1 MKESIDTLNGK
12 TLDIIIIGGGITGAT
27 CAWEAVLKGYN
38 VALFER
44 DDFAS
49 HTSSQSSKIAHS
61 GLRYLQHADFA
72 RLRESIRE
80 RNHLTRNAP
89 HLVRAQ
95 EFLLPIYGHGI
106 KGLETMS
113 IYMKL
118 FDLFSPDRRHF
129 EDPALRIP
137 GSKVVGKS
145 KVMEM
150 APDTEQK
157 GLTGGAIWYESQ
169 MHNTERL
176 LYSYIQSAQSKGA
189 HVFNYAKVEKLLH
202 TNDRVTG
209 VVVKDARSGNTIEVH
224 AKMVINAAGPWMTKD
239 LGLGDRL
246 FTKTKIHGSKAF
258 TLITRSLSKDFAI
271 SFYVK
276 PMYQDE
282 KAVLDKGSN
291 VQFAIPWRGHSMV
304 GSLHLACGDDPDKTT
319 ITEEE
324 LTLYLERI
332 NEGYPNA
339 NLKRSDIV
347 YIQWGMVPAE
357 KKGSAAPMKHYK
369 IVDHQEEDAISG
381 LLTVVGVK
389 FTTSRDVAERVI
401 KAVEKRISGKVTPSK
416 SSQVSLWGGDI
427 KYLNEFRKDA
437 LKSHPQYAPE
447 VIERLVSN
455 YGSRYQE
462 ILKIAEESK
471 ELQQLIPETNALKA
485 EIVHACR
492 NEQVY
497 KLTDVLQRRTD
508 IGSLMVP
515 SDLTLQVCAEMMA
528 ENMGWDQERTAEEVE
543 HAKQAYLW
551 KNNSLG

>member
-1 MKESIDTLNGK
+1 MKELIENLNGQS
-12 TLDIIIIGGGITGAT
+12 LDIIIIGGGITGAT
-27 CAWEAVLKGYN
+27 CAWEAALKGYK

-44 DDFAS
+44 DDYGS

-95 EFLLPIYGHGI
+95 KFLLPIYGHGI

-129 EDPALRIP
+129 DDPALRIP
-137 GSKVVGKS
+137 GSKVVGKK

-150 APDTEQK
+150 APDTETK

-176 LYSYIQSAQSKGA
+176 LYAYIRSAQSKGA
-189 HVFNYAKVEKLLH
+189 HIFNYAKVEKLLY
-202 TNDRVTG
+202 TGDEVTG
-209 VVVKDARSGNTIEVH
+209 VSVQDIRSGKTVEVN
-224 AKMVINAAGPWMTKD
+224 AKMVINAAGPWLTKD

-246 FTKTKIHGSKAF
+246 FTKTHIHGSKAF
-258 TLITRSLSKDFAI
+258 TLVTRLLSKDFAI
-271 SFYVK
+271 SFYIK

-282 KAVLDKGSN
+282 KAVINKGSN

-304 GSLHLACGDDPDKTT
+304 GSLHLACGDDPDTTT

-324 LTLYLERI
+324 LSLYLERI

-369 IVDHQEEDAISG
+369 IVEHDKEDGVSG
-381 LLTVVGVK
+381 LLSVVGVK
-389 FTTSRDVAERVI
+389 YTTSRDVAERVI
-401 KAVEKRISGKVTPSK
+401 NAIEKRFTGKVTPSK
-416 SSQVSLWGGDI
+416 SSKISLWGGDI
-427 KYLNEFRKDA
+427 KRLNDFRQEA
-437 LKSHPQYAPE
+437 LEKHSNYDSAI
-447 VIERLVSN
+447 IERLVSN
-455 YGSRYQE
+455 YGSRYSDV
-462 ILKIAEESK
+462 LDIAQSSD
-471 ELQQLIPETNALKA
+471 ELQQLIPETDVLGA

-508 IGSLMVP
+508 IGSLMPP
-515 SDLTLQVCAEMMA
+515 SDKTINACATIMA
-528 ENMGWDQERTAEEVE
+528 GEMGWSEERTASEIET
-543 HAKQAYLW
+543 AKQSYLW
-551 KNNSLG
+551 KNNSLS